1 AAGHRA
7 LIPVLV
13 EAERGRH
20 GGRAGRQRIIEQ
32 RGDPGPLLLGGRTIP
47 GRLAHHVRAEHVVPD
62 HTGHVHREAAELFR
76 RGEILPVALP
86 APGNGHVEYVGRQ
99 VLDVAQQLLQALAV
113 PGADRGQRERA
124 VPDQDGGD
132 PVLGHRVAQR
142 IPENRRVEVRVDVD
156 ESGRDVGARRVEHPL
171 AVRPQTR
178 PDLRDPAGA
187 DPDIRRAGRRA
198 RTVHH
203 EAAAYQQ
210 IIHRTLPAVSDKSL
224 KQLNNNTTLTGIG
237 SQIGRLLRCRT
248 SWREIGGRT
257 SRSGSAC
264 RTSCPAGRLVF
275 GVGLGGED
283 PAELRACGI
292 DPATRGRRMDEA
304 LAVLRPLL
312 AGSEVTMRGA
322 FFQLDQVRIAPA
334 PEPRVP
340 IVIGGRSDAALR
352 RVARH
357 GDGWLGLWVSPGR
370 YAAAVELIAK
380 YAADAGRPVPGWQHG
395 MHVWC
400 GLGDSAATAR
410 SRLAAVMEAFYRTP
424 FGKFERYCP
433 CGTPAEVAAGLRPYL
448 DAGCRS
454 FNLIPVA
461 DTERAAIDGADAVR
475 AVLRGAAASAT
486 REH

>member
-1 AAGHRA
+1 MGRAEVPDITVGLRVPHELPGGAAGLRDF
-7 LIPVLV
+7 VGRV
-13 EAERGRH
+13 EATGIDRLFTGDHVTFQGGH
-20 GGRAGRQRIIEQ
+20 GFDG
-32 RGDPGPLLLGGRTIP
+32 LLTATAVAVAS
-47 GRLAHHVRAEHVVPD
+47 GRLTVQTAVYLLPLRHPV
-62 HTGHVHREAAELFR
+62 
-76 RGEILPVALP
+76 PVA
-86 APGNGHVEYVGRQ
+86 RQ
-99 VLDVAQQLLQALAV
+99 VASLAALA
-113 PGADRGQRERA
+113 P
-124 VPDQDGGD
+124 
-132 PVLGHRVAQR
+132 
-142 IPENRRVEVRVDVD
+142 
-156 ESGRDVGARRVEHPL
+156 
-171 AVRPQTR
+171 
-178 PDLRDPAGA
+178 
-187 DPDIRRAGRRA
+187 
-198 RTVHH
+198 
-203 EAAAYQQ
+203 
-210 IIHRTLPAVSDKSL
+210 
-224 KQLNNNTTLTGIG
+224 
-237 SQIGRLLRCRT
+237 
-248 SWREIGGRT
+248 
-257 SRSGSAC
+257 
-264 RTSCPAGRLVF
+264 GRLVF

-312 AGSEVTMRGA
+312 TGSEVSMRGA
-322 FFQLDQVRIAPA
+322 FFDLDQVRIAPA

-380 YAADAGRPVPGWQHG
+380 YAADEGRQEKGEGPGGTGGGSPPCAEGAGGGWQHG

-410 SRLAAVMEAFYRTP
+410 PRLAGVMEAFYRTP

-433 CGTPAEVAAGLRPYL
+433 CGTPAEVAAGLRAYA

-461 DTERAAIDGADAVR
+461 DTERAAIEGTDAVR
-475 AVLRGAAASAT
+475 AALR